1 MIKSNTIY
9 GLLTAGII
17 ANSVFLGGCEKKW
30 QTGTL
35 AGAGAGALIGQ
46 AAGGNTQ
53 ATLIGAGVGALA
65 GGIVG
70 GVMDKNDEKKA
81 DEAKKTTP
89 QPAATAPA
97 ASPDANTTTIW
108 LTNSN
113 GSQTPVRLVR
123 NPDGTYTGPK
133 GEVYTQLPTPEQLKP
148 VYGI

>member
-1 MIKSNTIY
+1 MIKIKSIY
-9 GLLTAGII
+9 LLLTIGIV
-17 ANSVFLGGCEKKW
+17 ANSLFVSGCEKKW
-30 QTGTL
+30 QTGSL

-46 AAGGNTQ
+46 AAGGDTK
-53 ATLIGAGVGALA
+53 ATLIGAGIGALA
-65 GGIVG
+65 GGVVG

-81 DEAKKTTP
+81 GEAKKTAP
-89 QPAATAPA
+89 QPAVAP
-97 ASPDANTTTIW
+97 ASPDSNTVTVW

-133 GEVYTQLPTPEQLKP
+133 GEVYAQLPTPEQLKP